1 MASFGCGDW
10 ELPCLSRP
18 QPLFMQQRPIGEFLM
33 TQKLKKLLR
42 KQTKLITQRIAY
54 VSRQES
60 IPIGLSSKSQRLQIL
75 IGYCFLVYAFLDY
88 GSILIPLQ
96 LTNPQ
101 WELST
106 IGALVE
112 RIWSLLLGYLLIFY
126 RYDGSSINRVE
137 LSILRLLSWLALV
150 FGLFY
155 LLMLPLGTLNTFRL
169 NEQSKLRMNFVSSQQ
184 LETLQIAKDQLVAA
198 RDPAE
203 VTRIADAL
211 TVAGVIAPTSP
222 EQITK
227 EKLVSTLE
235 RLDAAIR
242 EQSSTTYARQFRS
255 LLKTSVKWN
264 LGALLSAIAFFN
276 IWRLTAWSRKRLLR

>member
-1 MASFGCGDW
+1 
-10 ELPCLSRP
+10 
-18 QPLFMQQRPIGEFLM
+18 M
-33 TQKLKKLLR
+33 TQRLKKLLR
-42 KQTKLITQRIAY
+42 KRTKLITQRMTY
-54 VSRQES
+54 VSRQEP
-60 IPIGLSSKSQRLQIL
+60 IPVGLSRKSQSLQIL
-75 IGYCFLVYAFLDY
+75 IGYCFLIYASLDY
-88 GSILIPLQ
+88 GSILVPLR
-96 LTNPQ
+96 LTNAQ

-126 RYDGSSINRVE
+126 RHDGSSINRAE

-169 NEQSKLRMNFVSSQQ
+169 NEQIKVRMNSVSNQQ
-184 LETLQIAKDQLVAA
+184 LETLQTAKDRLTAA
-198 RDPAE
+198 RTPAE

-222 EQITK
+222 GQLTK
-227 EKLVSTLE
+227 EKLVSTLD
-235 RLDAAIR
+235 RLDTAIR

-255 LLKTSVKWN
+255 LLKSSVKWN